1 MRNTMSRNPCTHPDW
16 QWRRTMQCLEGGL
29 PVTITRDGPDN
40 ALSIK
45 RTMRFMQAYRQC
57 ESNPPRERLLEQ
69 EHPVPYWAYTLYSD
83 PSNRRSRS
91 EIEARILAGQSNL
104 EIAATVGCSEAC
116 IETYEAAYFNVR
128 DRLKYKQYV
137 VAVLLAE
144 SQSRVAKDRTYDSY
158 LKWIGYFG
166 GPLMLDAAI
175 TGFTNPHRIAKVEEI
190 PAAFALLTGNAV
202 DMKAAQAGAHDG
214 G

>member
-1 MRNTMSRNPCTHPDW
+1 MRNTMSRNPVAS
-16 QWRRTMQCLEGGL
+16 RIGSGGATMQCLEGGL

-83 PSNRRSRS
+83 LSNRRSRS

-128 DRLKYKQYV
+128 DRLKFKQCV

-144 SQSRVAKDRTYDSY
+144 SRSLGAKDRAYRLLPEVDR
-158 LKWIGYFG
+158 LFRR
-166 GPLMLDAAI
+166 PLMLDAAI
-175 TGFTNPHRIAKVEEI
+175 TGFTNPHRIAKVEEY
-190 PAAFALLTGNAV
+190 PGRLRAFNWQCG
-202 DMKAAQAGAHDG
+202 
-214 G
+214 